1 MCKNW
6 LKIPNRLGKSF
17 RKSQGDFFT
26 RTVIVQICYAVLSVL
41 VCGTVNGLR
50 HEIKIWLSDLS
61 IHWLINC
68 LQVKIDHYASMHP
81 YQNLVGIVSNSP
93 SSCYQGRKPDGK
105 FGGGGR
111 WQTAF
116 GSKLLT
122 RKTGRVETSD
132 TVEDKNK
139 NVYIITGQLKLKQNL
154 RHIWGDM
161 TYYRP
166 PGSTFGGTCPPCP
179 QRDLR
184 HLAVSARISTFRRI
198 RDYWW
203 SEWCYHTPFPQLQL
217 YRISFRIKKTVAPFR
232 PSQQQDQ
239 RDGWVSQAKRHFT
252 RSVKSDIIIKCRI
265 VVISNTRK

>member
-1 MCKNW
+1 MCKKLIKNSQPFGKKFQ
-6 LKIPNRLGKSF
+6 KIAGGF
-17 RKSQGDFFT
+17 FFT
-26 RTVIVQICYAVLSVL
+26 RTVIVQICYAVLSVF

-61 IHWLINC
+61 IHWLIDC

-93 SSCYQGRKPDGK
+93 SSSYQGRKPEGK
-105 FGGGGR
+105 FGGR

-166 PGSTFGGTCPPCP
+166 PGSTFGGTCPR
-179 QRDLR
+179 QN
-184 HLAVSARISTFRRI
+184 FN
-198 RDYWW
+198 
-203 SEWCYHTPFPQLQL
+203 F
-217 YRISFRIKKTVAPFR
+217 
-232 PSQQQDQ
+232 
-239 RDGWVSQAKRHFT
+239 
-252 RSVKSDIIIKCRI
+252 
-265 VVISNTRK
+265 